1 MSEMTVSSPLI
12 LQSDMTVMLEVA
24 HPDFESLRGTLALFA
39 DLEKSPEHIHT
50 YRITP
55 LSIWNAASAGVPLD
69 DICHFLITNSKYE
82 VPQNL
87 VFQIRELYSRFGR
100 LVLKPDS
107 ENSERIILES
117 DDPLILVEALSSK
130 KIASLI
136 IERKNEHTVYVNPAY
151 RGFLKKEFIDIG
163 YPVWDEAGYRA
174 GAGLRFDLRS
184 VANSGKEFT
193 LRDYQT
199 GAVDRFWEEGKNTG
213 GCGVIVLPC
222 GAGKTIVGMAVM
234 QRYQC
239 ETLIL
244 TTNIIALRQWKSELL
259 DKSDIPA
266 EMIGE
271 YSGDVKE
278 VRPITL
284 ATYNI
289 LTWRRD
295 KGSDFEH
302 FGLFM
307 QNDWGMIIYDE
318 VHLLPAPVFRVTAEL
333 QSRRRLGLTATLV
346 REDGLEKDVFS
357 LIGPK
362 KYDVP
367 WKELEHR
374 GWIARALCREI
385 RVEMPRDLRLEYIAS
400 NEREKFRLA
409 SENPSKMEVIESLL
423 EKHKND
429 DVLIIGQ
436 YINQIEAVARQ
447 FSLPLISGSTPI
459 SRREELYGDFRQGK
473 VPVLVVSKVANFAID
488 LPDASVAIQISG
500 TFGSRQ
506 EEAQRLG
513 RILRPKSDG
522 NVAIF
527 YTIITRNSKEQ
538 QFAANRQLFLTE
550 QGYSYTIENWQEA

>member
-1 MSEMTVSSPLI
+1 MKDISDSPPLI

-24 HPDFESLRGTLALFA
+24 HPRFEYLRSTLALFA

-55 LSIWNAASAGVPLD
+55 LSIWNAASAGVQLD
-69 DICHFLITNSKYE
+69 GICQFLIENSKYAI
-82 VPQNL
+82 PQNL
-87 VFQIRELYSRFGR
+87 EFQIRELYSRFGR
-100 LVLKPDS
+100 LVLKPDAEDPGS
-107 ENSERIILES
+107 IILES
-117 DDPLILVEALSSK
+117 DDPLILQEALSSM
-130 KIASLI
+130 KIAPLI
-136 IERKNEHTVYVNPAY
+136 IRRKDEFSAYINPAY

-163 YPVWDEAGYRA
+163 YPVRDEAGYRSGTGLA
-174 GAGLRFDLRS
+174 FGLRS
-184 VANSGKEFT
+184 CAASGKDFV
-193 LRDYQT
+193 LRDYQIE
-199 GAVDRFWEEGKNTG
+199 AVDRFFEEGRNTG

-222 GAGKTIVGMAVM
+222 GSGKTIVGMALM
-234 QRYQC
+234 HRYQC

-244 TTNIIALRQWKSELL
+244 TTNIIALRQWKAELL
-259 DKSDIPA
+259 DKSDIP
-266 EMIGE
+266 ESQIGE
-271 YSGDVKE
+271 YSGDAKE

-295 KGSDFEH
+295 RGSEFEH
-302 FGLFM
+302 FSLFM

-333 QSRRRLGLTATLV
+333 QSRRRLGLTATLI

-362 KYDVP
+362 KYDIP
-367 WKELEHR
+367 WKDLER
-374 GWIARALCREI
+374 YGWIARAICHEI
-385 RVEMPRDLRLEYIAS
+385 RVEMPRTLRLEYIAS

-409 SENPSKMEVIESLL
+409 SENPVKMDVIASLL
-423 EKHKND
+423 KKHEND
-429 DVLIIGQ
+429 DVLVIGQ
-436 YINQIEAVARQ
+436 YLNQLDEVVSN
-447 FSLPLISGSTPI
+447 FNLPLISGSTPV
-459 SRREELYGDFRQGK
+459 RKREELYGDFRRGK
-473 VPVLVVSKVANFAID
+473 IPVLVVSKVANFAID

-513 RILRPKSDG
+513 RILRPKAGG
-522 NVAIF
+522 NAAIF
-527 YTIITRNSKEQ
+527 YTIITRSSKEQ

-550 QGYSYTIENWQEA
+550 QGYSYSIENWQD